1 MKKMTA
7 MILAL
12 VMILVLGCTAMAE
25 SAETPEINMNN
36 WLLKSLTDTDW
47 IQKEGRASLDIV
59 PIMDETATEQ
69 FKVILH
75 WPDSAEEAV
84 EWDYYGTLN
93 RETRSLSLVE
103 EYCYDVKYGEDG
115 DVELSTERYSRA
127 CDVTL
132 AWGEDGLLTLS
143 GSEEEQIALIG
154 FEPVPAAQAKVSPV
168 TDEQAALFAKATE
181 KLLGVGYEPVGLID
195 EADDLYFCFLCT
207 GTVVYP
213 GATPVYYLAVL
224 NNTGLEG
231 PAVEFI
237 QIVDDGQ

>member
-25 SAETPEINMNN
+25 SAEINTDN

-59 PIMDETATEQ
+59 PVMDETATEQ
-69 FKVILH
+69 FKVILL

-84 EWDYYGTLN
+84 EWNFYGTLN
-93 RETRSLSLVE
+93 QEARSLFLVE

-132 AWGEDGLLTLS
+132 AWGEDVLLTLK

-154 FEPVPAAQAKVSPV
+154 FEPLPAAQEKVSPV

-195 EADDLYFCFLCT
+195 EADGLYFCFLCK

-213 GATPVYYLAVL
+213 GAEPVYYLAVL

-237 QIVDDGQ
+237 QIADDGQ